1 MLYQQTIA
9 ELILRFQDREREREE
24 DGREQEL
31 TGKAVAK
38 ESGPGLEKGGETE
51 LKNALKI

>member
-1 MLYQQTIA
+1 
-9 ELILRFQDREREREE
+9 LILRFQDRERERKE
-24 DGREQEL
+24 DGRQQEL

-51 LKNALKI
+51 EKNALKI